1 MTRGLLDTSV
11 FIALE
16 GRDLDFGSL
25 PDESA
30 VSVVTYAELSAG
42 VLAARDLSTRARRL
56 ATLATVA
63 EMNPLPID
71 VAVAENWSR
80 LRVVLAGARRRINV
94 NDLWIA
100 ATALALAVPVVTQDA
115 DFDVLSDLSDL
126 VVHRV

>member
-16 GRDLDFGSL
+16 GRELDPLGL

-63 EMNPLPID
+63 EMNPVPID

-80 LRVVLAGARRRINV
+80 LRVVLAGAGRRINV

-100 ATALALAVPVVTQDA
+100 ATALALAVPGVTQDA